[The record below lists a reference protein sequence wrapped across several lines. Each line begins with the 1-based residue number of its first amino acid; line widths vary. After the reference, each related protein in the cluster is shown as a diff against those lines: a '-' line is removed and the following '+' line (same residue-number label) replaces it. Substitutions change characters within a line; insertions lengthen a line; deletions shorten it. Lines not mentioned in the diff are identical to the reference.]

1 MLFPLVTLPY
11 LTRMLS
17 VDVYGSVAYVKAYMS
32 YVQLVLDFGFLLS
45 ATKDI
50 ALAKNNNKSKI
61 EYILGDT
68 FVEKIIL
75 LIVSAVIT
83 LIVSFCIPLLRANR
97 MFLWLYFIAIGITIF
112 LPDFLYRGIEKME
125 CVAIPYTVAKTLS
138 IVLTLGLIK
147 SDADVLLI
155 PIFEIISNIIAVLI
169 SLILLKR
176 LKIRIRF
183 SNLQNWVRDLKN
195 SAVYFMS
202 NFSTTV
208 FGALTTLVVGVL
220 LEEKEVAYWSV
231 CMQVVSAAKSLYA
244 PISNSIY
251 PHMVTNKNL
260 KLVSNIRNFMTIPLL
275 IGSGIVVFFGEPIMV
290 IIGGEEYAYAGY
302 ILKILLPVILASF
315 YSMLYG
321 WPVLGAIGKE
331 QQTTISTVVAAVL
344 QISGILIIYFL
355 DVFNLVSLAICC
367 GVSEIAL
374 LIIRYSIFIKN
385 KKLFYSK

>member
-1 MLFPLVTLPY
+1 
-11 LTRMLS
+11 
-17 VDVYGSVAYVKAYMS
+17 
-32 YVQLVLDFGFLLS
+32 
-45 ATKDI
+45 
-50 ALAKNNNKSKI
+50 
-61 EYILGDT
+61 
-68 FVEKIIL
+68 
-75 LIVSAVIT
+75 
-83 LIVSFCIPLLRANR
+83 
-97 MFLWLYFIAIGITIF
+97 
-112 LPDFLYRGIEKME
+112 
-125 CVAIPYTVAKTLS
+125 
-138 IVLTLGLIK
+138 
-147 SDADVLLI
+147 
-155 PIFEIISNIIAVLI
+155 
-169 SLILLKR
+169 
-176 LKIRIRF
+176 
-183 SNLQNWVRDLKN
+183 
-195 SAVYFMS
+195 
-202 NFSTTV
+202 
-208 FGALTTLVVGVL
+208 
-220 LEEKEVAYWSV
+220 
-231 CMQVVSAAKSLYA
+231 MQVVSAAKSLYA

>member
-1 MLFPLVTLPY
+1 MLFPLITLPY

-17 VDVYGSVAYVKAYMS
+17 IDMYGSVAYIKAYMS

-50 ALAKNNNKSKI
+50 ALAKNNDKLKV

-68 FVEKIIL
+68 LVEKIIL
-75 LIVSAVIT
+75 FLISAVIT
-83 LIVSFCIPLLRANR
+83 LIVSFCIPILKANL

-125 CVAIPYTVAKTLS
+125 CIAIPYTVSKAVS
-138 IVLTLGLIK
+138 IVLTLILIK

-169 SLILLKR
+169 SLVLLKR
-176 LKIRIRF
+176 LNIGIRF
-183 SNLQNWVRDLKN
+183 SKIKNWFHDLKV
-195 SAVYFMS
+195 SAVYFIS

-208 FGALTTLVVGVL
+208 FGALTTLVVGIL
-220 LEEKEVAYWSV
+220 LEEKDVAYWGV

-260 KLVSNIRNFMTIPLL
+260 KLVSNIRNLMTIPLL
-275 IGSGIVVFFGEPIMV
+275 IGSALVVFWGEPIMV

-302 ILKILLPVILASF
+302 ILKLLLPVLLASF

-321 WPVLGAIGKE
+321 WPVLGAVGKE
-331 QQTTISTVVAAVL
+331 KQTTLSTVIAAIL
-344 QISGILIIYFL
+344 QIVSILVIFAL
-355 DVFNLVSLAICC
+355 GKFNLVSLAICC
-367 GVSEIAL
+367 GISELTL

-385 KKLFYSK
+385 KRLFYSK